1 MTDCQIIRADSV
13 ETIAEIPVVIIGGGG
28 TGLTAA
34 LAVRDAGVDALVVE
48 RDSQPMG
55 TTAMSTG
62 LIPAAGSRIQRAKG
76 VEDSPDQFAADVV
89 AKTKGEVDQTL
100 VAHLAAQSAHTVD
113 WLSLIHI

>member
-1 MTDCQIIRADSV
+1 MTKCQVIRADHV
-13 ETIAEIPVVIIGGGG
+13 ETIADIPVVIIGGGG

-34 LAVRDAGVDALVVE
+34 LAVRDAGVDVLVVE

-76 VEDSPDQFAADVV
+76 IEDSPCD
-89 AKTKGEVDQTL
+89 
-100 VAHLAAQSAHTVD
+100 
-113 WLSLIHI
+113 